1 MSNTNQYN
9 LKSIKEEFKQKGI
22 YYTTDELALYMKTL
36 IDVEFKNV
44 YDPTCGDGSLL
55 SVFDDDIEKYGQE
68 INQHQLDVAN
78 NRLVNFYGIC
88 GDTLK
93 EPGFIGK
100 KFDCIMAN
108 PPFSINWEPPTQDLF
123 NDDERFNVVEKLPPK
138 SKADYAF
145 ILHIIHYLSNEGIAI
160 VLNFPGILYRGN
172 SEGEIRKWIV
182 QNNLIEK
189 VISIPGDKFVDTKIS
204 TVILVIK
211 KNKKTTD
218 IEFVDT
224 QLNKSRIVKIDE
236 IIKNDYQ
243 LSVSQYV
250 YEEVVIEYIDPIKLQ
265 NKARQQTINKLIKD
279 IEFDKCVCELEGFDF
294 NEYLIELKKIIC
306 SFEKH
311 ER

>member
-1 MSNTNQYN
+1 MSNQYN

-55 SVFDDDIEKYGQE
+55 SVFDDEIEKYGQE
-68 INQHQLDVAN
+68 LNQHQLDVAKD
-78 NRLVNFYGIC
+78 RLINFKGIC

-93 EPGFIGK
+93 EPAFSEM

-108 PPFSINWEPPTQDLF
+108 PPFSISWEPPTQDLF
-123 NDDERFNVVEKLPPK
+123 NTDERFNVVEKLPPK

-189 VISIPGDKFVDTKIS
+189 IISIPGDKFVDTKIS

-218 IEFVDT
+218 IEFIDT

-250 YEEVVIEYIDPIKLQ
+250 NEEVVKKYINPIELQ

-294 NEYLIELKKIIC
+294 NEYLIELKEVIS
-306 SFEKH
+306 SFEK
-311 ER
+311 